1 MEPFFTTK
9 EQGKGTGLGLPMA
22 RGFAQQS
29 GGALTIASDPG
40 LGIVVALW
48 LPLSGTEIMRS
59 EQSRNTAVSINGE
72 KKAPPSRGGR

>member
-29 GGALTIASDPG
+29 GGALTITSDPG
-40 LGIVVALW
+40 LGTVVALW
-48 LPLSGTEIMRS
+48 LPLSGTRERS
-59 EQSRNTAVSINGE
+59 GLTIQERPLFRSAAKESRAFL
-72 KKAPPSRGGR
+72 